1 MGNEHFPQDSL
12 MFIVHCSMITWANT
26 TLAGGRG
33 FYLRPR
39 FSGYWSR
46 QRPEGRGFSGRRD
59 STSGRTFRF
68 PLRSH
73 RSIWIPHTCPIC
85 LLVLGLGTLM
95 SLHVLAPT
103 RIVYGVF
110 SAGRWQSKTLRRW
123 ADLPACTP
131 GLRTFALAPQERLRP
146 SFTAIEKSGFDDWN
160 GP

>member
-1 MGNEHFPQDSL
+1 MGNEHYPPSL
-12 MFIVHCSMITWANT
+12 FDGCSLFTDHLSEHNPRWRSRILPETAILWIVVPTET
-26 TLAGGRG
+26 
-33 FYLRPR
+33 
-39 FSGYWSR
+39 R

-103 RIVYGVF
+103 RIVCGVF
-110 SAGRWQSKTLRRW
+110 SAGRWQSKTLRR
-123 ADLPACTP
+123 
-131 GLRTFALAPQERLRP
+131 
-146 SFTAIEKSGFDDWN
+146 
-160 GP
+160 

>member
-59 STSGRTFRF
+59 STSGRTA
-68 PLRSH
+68 SH
-73 RSIWIPHTCPIC
+73 Y
-85 LLVLGLGTLM
+85 
-95 SLHVLAPT
+95 APT
-103 RIVYGVF
+103 DRYGYRIR
-110 SAGRWQSKTLRRW
+110 SCAERTRR
-123 ADLPACTP
+123 
-131 GLRTFALAPQERLRP
+131 EV
-146 SFTAIEKSGFDDWN
+146 I
-160 GP
+160 